1 MLHKPLPSALVSGR
15 AVIPPGPTS
24 WDLAEL
30 GSGAYETNPQY
41 EVSRDQKK
49 IVAQINILKGVFEQ
63 KRTVCGERRK
73 QDSLQVI
80 FIRGISSWSIS
91 HDL

>member
-15 AVIPPGPTS
+15 AIIPPGPAS

-49 IVAQINILKGVFEQ
+49 IVTQINILKGVFEQ
-63 KRTVCGERRK
+63 KRTVCGLFSVGKGGNRIVSRLF
-73 QDSLQVI
+73 SLEA
-80 FIRGISSWSIS
+80 
-91 HDL
+91 